1 MLKEAIMNEFR
12 RLKLGTD
19 FDNAMIASASGVDI
33 AVVNL
38 FELQTGFI
46 DYNTAVTICNVLDCT
61 FFDMFPGLQHL
72 VPAPTEEAD
81 EEDQD
86 EFSLEIF
93 EDASNRPLLL
103 QHGLDPDI
111 RPWFAHVHM
120 KSGNDRRYRLS
131 SLECDRL
138 QETLTTAETNEGYLV
153 FFADCQTVI
162 IKRSSLSNIRFTNSL
177 SYAPF
182 SSEERGLAMT
192 LVSSSFARPI
202 ETGVLP
208 DSPADEGGH
217 GQPLL
222 GLIEKAR
229 NNLPLQPFI
238 RLPEDEDV
246 RFTNIEEFE
255 IIEIPIGLTVPGFYD
270 DEEEVDTTET
280 IDLETIEAAGT
291 A

>member
-1 MLKEAIMNEFR
+1 MNEFR
-12 RLKLGTD
+12 RLKLGTN
-19 FDNAMIASASGVDI
+19 FDNAMIASLARVDI

-38 FELQTGFI
+38 FELQTGYV
-46 DYNTAVTICNVLDCT
+46 DYNTVMTICSVLDCS

-72 VPAPTEEAD
+72 SLVPVAEASD
-81 EEDQD
+81 DQD
-86 EFSLEIF
+86 EGDDLDDLVIEIF
-93 EDASNRPLLL
+93 EEPANRPLLI

-131 SLECDRL
+131 SVECERL
-138 QETLTTAETNEGYLV
+138 QGELTSADTNDGYLV
-153 FFADCQTVI
+153 FFADCQSVI

-182 SSEERGLAMT
+182 STDERGLAMT
-192 LVSSSFARPI
+192 LISSSFARPI
-202 ETGVLP
+202 ETGVVP
-208 DSPADEGGH
+208 DRPVEDGGH

-222 GLIEKAR
+222 ALISRAR
-229 NNLPLQPFI
+229 ENAPLQPFI
-238 RLPEDEDV
+238 RLPEDGDI

-255 IIEIPIGLTVPGFYD
+255 VIEIPIGLTVAGFYD
-270 DEEEVDTTET
+270 DEEVVEDSEE
-280 IDLETIEAAGT
+280 IDLKTVEAAGS